1 MILRNYNI
9 DNIYENIRSVFR
21 DKGDDYID
29 LLKMSKIVESMVE
42 SGDFCSYPK
51 EFCVEKA
58 KTRILAKNRR
68 T

>member
-1 MILRNYNI
+1 MILRNYVI

-29 LLKMSKIVESMVE
+29 LLKMSKIVENMVE
-42 SGDFCSYPK
+42 NGDFCSYPK

-58 KTRILAKNRR
+58 KTLYFS
-68 T
+68 